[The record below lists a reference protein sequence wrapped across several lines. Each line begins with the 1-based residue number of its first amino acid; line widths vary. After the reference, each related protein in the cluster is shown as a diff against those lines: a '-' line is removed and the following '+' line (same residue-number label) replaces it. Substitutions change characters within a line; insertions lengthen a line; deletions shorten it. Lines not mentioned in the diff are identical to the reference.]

1 MSFGYT
7 LDYVDCIE
15 EAIRHGNRSAINK
28 YLTVWLSTAIEEKN
42 IEPQDFI
49 EFIDSVFVQTV
60 CEDAALM
67 IENNITK
74 LSGKYVKDKER
85 LLLYGDAYTEA
96 AIRFIDTSD
105 RAKAYAAKVYDRWM
119 KYEL

>member
-42 IEPQDFI
+42 IEPEDFI

-74 LSGKYVKDKER
+74 LSGKYIKDKER
-85 LLLYGDAYTEA
+85 LLLHGDAYTEA
-96 AIRFIDTSD
+96 AIRFIDTND
-105 RAKAYAAKVYDRWM
+105 RAKAYAAKIYDHWM

>member
-85 LLLYGDAYTEA
+85 LLLYGDAYIEA
-96 AIRFIDTSD
+96 AIRFIDTND